1 MSVASNKVVCGEV
14 VKLVYLRCEAAEC
27 LKKSFVLIISKWTV
41 FSIFQVAKM
50 KKFEKNYRDVFL
62 N

>member
-50 KKFEKNYRDVFL
+50 KKFEKKL
-62 N
+62 S

>member
-1 MSVASNKVVCGEV
+1 MSVASNKIVCGEV

-41 FSIFQVAKM
+41 FNIFQVAKI
-50 KKFEKNYRDVFL
+50 KKFEKKL
-62 N
+62 S

>member
-1 MSVASNKVVCGEV
+1 M
-14 VKLVYLRCEAAEC
+14 VYLRSEAAEC

-41 FSIFQVAKM
+41 FRVFQVAKM